1 MYPLN
6 YIKTFYTFIVY
17 VSGTGWV
24 LNVCHYKFTLKA
36 AIRGLYDT
44 MRNEV
49 WIRLKTESKS
59 GF

>member
-1 MYPLN
+1 MYPLS

-36 AIRGLYDT
+36 VIRGLCET

-49 WIRLKTESKS
+49 WIRRKT
-59 GF
+59 GR

>member
-1 MYPLN
+1 MYPLS

-24 LNVCHYKFTLKA
+24 LNVYQYKFALKA
-36 AIRGLYDT
+36 VIRGLCET

-49 WIRLKTESKS
+49 
-59 GF
+59 